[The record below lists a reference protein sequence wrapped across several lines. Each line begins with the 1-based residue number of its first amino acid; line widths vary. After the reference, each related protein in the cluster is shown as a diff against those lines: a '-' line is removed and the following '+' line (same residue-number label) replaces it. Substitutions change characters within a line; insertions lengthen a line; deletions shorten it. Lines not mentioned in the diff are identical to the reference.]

1 MLVHEKIFQIG
12 LTILALNVDKGRCW
26 GGGVATTPPPTEHKL
41 TYFSDHEDDIQS

>member
-12 LTILALNVDKGRCW
+12 LTILALNLDKGRCW
-26 GGGVATTPPPTEHKL
+26 GRGGNPPPPTEHKL